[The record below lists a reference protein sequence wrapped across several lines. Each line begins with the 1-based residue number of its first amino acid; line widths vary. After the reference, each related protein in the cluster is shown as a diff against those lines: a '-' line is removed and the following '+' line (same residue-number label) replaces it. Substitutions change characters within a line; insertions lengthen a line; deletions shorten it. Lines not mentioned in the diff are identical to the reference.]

1 MRDLIW
7 TLIVIWLVYRVVNV
21 FKNTSTKG
29 QQFNSSDNTSSNSY
43 TQTTVNKKDVDHA
56 IKKGVNKE
64 GEYVDYEEIK

>member
-21 FKNTSTKG
+21 FKNTVTKG
-29 QQFNSSDNTSSNSY
+29 KQFTSSENSSSNTY
-43 TQTTVNKKDVDHA
+43 THTTTNKKDVDYA

-64 GEYVDYEEIK
+64 GEYVDYEEIR